1 MRPHRVIISSLLL
14 CVGLHGCASKDNIMN
29 TTHKAGYRLAFEDDF
44 NHPQIQLD
52 KWIPYYLPQWSSREK
67 SKPEYHFA
75 EGNLVL
81 KITEHQQPWCPEFNG
96 DVKVSSLQTGLFAG
110 ELGSAIGQ
118 HKFNPNCK
126 VREEQPTRKTYTP
139 QYGYIEIRAK
149 ANNITRENIIAL
161 WMIGFEDTPEKS
173 AEICIVEIKG
183 HNLTEDKTIVGYGLR
198 PFNDPSITNAFF
210 EEPFAIDA
218 TQFHTYAADWS
229 EEKIDFYID
238 GKKIKTIHQSP
249 KYPMQLMLNIYEV
262 PTKNPSTVKRN
273 YPNEFVIDYI
283 RGYERIR
290 L

>member
-1 MRPHRVIISSLLL
+1 MNNPTPTKSGYTLEFQ
-14 CVGLHGCASKDNIMN
+14 DN
-29 TTHKAGYRLAFEDDF
+29 F
-44 NHPQIQLD
+44 NGNSIQLD

-67 SKPEYHFA
+67 SKPEYHFT

-81 KITEHQQPWCPEFNG
+81 KITENQQPWCPEFNG

-110 ELGSAIGQ
+110 ALGSAIGQ
-118 HKFNPNCK
+118 HKFNPDCK
-126 VREEQPTRKTYTP
+126 VREEQPTQRTYTP

-149 ANNITRENIIAL
+149 AKNITSENVIAL

-183 HNLTEDKTIVGYGLR
+183 HNLKKNSVVVGYGVR
-198 PFNDPSITNAFF
+198 PFNDPTITNEFF

-218 TQFHTYAADWS
+218 TEFHTYAADWS

-238 GKKIKTIHQSP
+238 GKKIKTIEQSP
-249 KYPMQLMLNIYEV
+249 HYPMQLMLNIYEV
-262 PTKNPSTVKRN
+262 PASVKATVKNN

-283 RGYERIR
+283 HGYKRISF
-290 L
+290 